1 LFHLE
6 AKVEDWG
13 ATLKF
18 CAWLKSPVLLHRFEL
33 YKFVPLER
41 WGFWA
46 VPGLVGEGDG
56 DAGGTGDT
64 LLELGESECN
74 EPVDW

>member
-1 LFHLE
+1 ME
-6 AKVEDWG
+6 
-13 ATLKF
+13 
-18 CAWLKSPVLLHRFEL
+18 LHRLEL

-46 VPGLVGEGDG
+46 VPGLVGDGEG

-74 EPVDW
+74 DPVDW

>member
-1 LFHLE
+1 M
-6 AKVEDWG
+6 EDWG

-18 CAWLKSPVLLHRFEL
+18 CAWLKSPVELHRFEL
-33 YKFVPLER
+33 YKFVPFER
-41 WGFWA
+41 WDFWA
-46 VPGLVGEGDG
+46 VPGLVGDGDG